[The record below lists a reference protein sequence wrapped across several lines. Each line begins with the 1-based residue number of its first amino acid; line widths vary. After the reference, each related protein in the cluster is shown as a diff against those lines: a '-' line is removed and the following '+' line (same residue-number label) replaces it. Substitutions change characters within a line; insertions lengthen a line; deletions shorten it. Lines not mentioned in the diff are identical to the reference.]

1 MKKFSFYF
9 LGALLA
15 TGLVWADR
23 DAAAGFKRCQAS
35 HSVDYCRVA
44 YWGR

>member
-1 MKKFSFYF
+1 MKKLPFYF

-15 TGLVWADR
+15 TGFVWTDR
-23 DAAAGFKRCQAS
+23 DAAAKFKRCQAS
-35 HSVDYCRVA
+35 HSVDYCRVV